1 MLPSVKAHVERKPDE
16 TKKIFE
22 RLRVELSLGG
32 VAPFIFLHRL
42 ETQVK
47 FAVSVIAA
55 FMVIVWLALIPV

>member
-1 MLPSVKAHVERKPDE
+1 VDVERKSRE

-22 RLRVELSLGG
+22 RLRVELSPSS
-32 VAPFIFLHRL
+32 VAPFIFFHRL

-55 FMVIVWLALIPV
+55 FIVIVWLALVPV